1 MYTGAMQTIYSKRA
15 ARIAGG
21 YVILIVVL
29 LVISGMVS
37 DSEGRIFDYL
47 VIGFPWFWVVMN
59 DSIWGTLLFVTLNS
73 LTVYFVALLF
83 VEAFKTRDLSGLERP
98 EAKTRF
104 AHFSNAKIRFQSSFM
119 LITIQ
124 PLLFASA
131 IKASEKVPT

>member
-1 MYTGAMQTIYSKRA
+1 MYTGAMQTIYRKTA

-29 LVISGMVS
+29 LVVSGMVS

-83 VEAFKTRDLSGLERP
+83 VEAFKTDPNTKSLKGR
-98 EAKTRF
+98 
-104 AHFSNAKIRFQSSFM
+104 N
-119 LITIQ
+119 
-124 PLLFASA
+124 PL
-131 IKASEKVPT
+131 VR